1 MTLFGIIGTGLILF
15 SLILQLIDLIRK
27 PNAKAS
33 LKFLL
38 MNIFGSLFIL
48 FHTLIINDAVLI
60 IFNLLAFFI
69 GSFSLIYALKAKKY
83 F

>member
-1 MTLFGIIGTGLILF
+1 MTLFGIIGTSLILI

-27 PNAKAS
+27 SNAKAS

-38 MNIFGSLFIL
+38 MNVFGSLFIL
-48 FHTLIINDAVLI
+48 LHTLIIKDLILI
-60 IFNLLAFFI
+60 IFNFSALFI
-69 GSFSLIYALKAKKY
+69 GLFSLIYALKNKKY